1 MANRCNGF
9 FTSKL
14 FILHVVYISF
24 PAAFY
29 GELLPMTVNLSNY
42 TLTQLKQLRARI
54 EKEIA
59 RQQSAGKDALL
70 KKLKRMAREQGLSLE
85 DVLGGAPKSEK
96 PKANGARRP
105 VAPKPPVAVKY
116 RHPSKMD
123 LAWSGRGRKPHWVEA
138 WLAHGG
144 ALDALATA
152 AAKFDKK
159 QQRVVKAATGSV
171 TSTTAAAPVV
181 AAEAEVAP

>member
-1 MANRCNGF
+1 
-9 FTSKL
+9 
-14 FILHVVYISF
+14 
-24 PAAFY
+24 
-29 GELLPMTVNLSNY
+29 MTVNLSNY

-54 EKEIA
+54 ENEIA

-70 KKLKRMAREQGLSLE
+70 KKLKRMAREQGLSLA
-85 DVLGGAPKSEK
+85 DVLGSSPKSEK
-96 PKANGARRP
+96 PKANGATRP
-105 VAPKPPVAVKY
+105 VVPKPPVAVNY

-123 LAWSGRGRKPHWVEA
+123 LAWSGRGRKPRWVEA

-159 QQRVVKAATGSV
+159 QQRVAKAATDSV
-171 TSTTAAAPVV
+171 TPTPTTTVAPAD
-181 AAEAEVAP
+181 AAEAEVAPAN

>member
-1 MANRCNGF
+1 M
-9 FTSKL
+9 
-14 FILHVVYISF
+14 
-24 PAAFY
+24 
-29 GELLPMTVNLSNY
+29 NLSNF
-42 TLTQLKQLRARI
+42 TLIQLKQLHARI

-59 RQQSAGKDALL
+59 KQQSTGKDALL

-85 DVLGGAPKSEK
+85 DVLGGSPESEK
-96 PKANGARRP
+96 PKANGAKRP
-105 VAPKPPVAVKY
+105 VAPKRPVAVKY

-123 LAWSGRGRKPHWVEA
+123 LAWSGRGRKPHWVET

-159 QQRVVKAATGSV
+159 QQRVAKSATDSV
-171 TSTTAAAPVV
+171 TPTTTATPVA
-181 AAEAEVAP
+181 AAEAEVAPAN